1 MDGNYRLPEEQKFE
15 VLARTMCED
24 ELVKWCESGAADWQ
38 TQDNMQLIKACV
50 LSDVAKIKELLG
62 ERSYC
67 KIIEAQYNGYCKF
80 PLHLLTQY
88 SRLIWECWGTQRD
101 IVFISQMLERTEAME
116 RFWME
121 YYDWVQMPKINWKPC
136 CDFMESLYLED
147 DDILQ
152 SAVDKYGHR
161 AIDVELFRAMGIFD
175 FDKVEALLK
184 EGANPNRWLLSPP
197 NEEPQYYEWNA
208 LMDVWNEAPDSAFV
222 DDFQE
227 AVSAK
232 DEWDIVSTIFH
243 AAAYAN
249 MFKIL
254 KRYGYDP
261 SEMSRL

>member
-1 MDGNYRLPEEQKFE
+1 MDGNYRLPEDQKLE
-15 VLARTMCED
+15 VLGRTMCED
-24 ELVKWCESGAADWQ
+24 ELVKWCESGVADWQ
-38 TQDNMQLIKACV
+38 TQDNMQLIKACA
-50 LSDVAKIKELLG
+50 LSDVAKTKELLG
-62 ERSYC
+62 ERSYDN
-67 KIIEAQYNGYCKF
+67 IIEAQYIGHCKF

-101 IVFISQMLERTEAME
+101 RVFISQMLERTEAME

-121 YYDWVQMPKINWKPC
+121 YYDWVQMPEINWTPC
-136 CDFMESLYLED
+136 CDFMESLYSDD

-161 AIDVELFRAMGIFD
+161 AIDVELFRTMGIFD

-208 LMDVWNEAPDSAFV
+208 LIDVWNEAPDSAFV
-222 DDFQE
+222 DDFKE
-227 AVSAK
+227 AVSEK

-249 MFKIL
+249 MFKLL